1 MKHHVCAVIL
11 AAGKAS
17 RMGKMKQLLPLGH
30 QTILE
35 HVIGR
40 ALNEDFSA
48 VYVVVG
54 YNEALIREQ
63 IKRRDERLHW
73 IINPAYEDGQ
83 STSLKVAFEQLKAK
97 YDHMV
102 LFLGDMPCIQSKT
115 INYIY
120 EESIKKA
127 INDEEPFILRPTC
140 NGINGHPVFIGNFFH
155 DVFMQVEGDSGLRQ
169 IVNQLSNCFTRE
181 VNDVGVMLDVDTI
194 EQYEQMK
201 EFYENRYKKA

>member
-35 HVIGR
+35 HVIDTT
-40 ALNEDFSA
+40 LNEDFSA

-83 STSLKVAFEQLKAK
+83 STSLKVAFEQLKAR

-155 DVFMQVEGDSGLRQ
+155 DVFMRVEGDSGLRQ
-169 IVNQLSNCFTRE
+169 IVNELSNCFTRE

-201 EFYENRYKKA
+201 EFYENRYK

>member
-35 HVIGR
+35 HVIDR
-40 ALNEDFSA
+40 TLNEGFSA

-83 STSLKVAFEQLKAK
+83 STSLKVAFEQLKAR

-102 LFLGDMPCIQSKT
+102 LF
-115 INYIY
+115 
-120 EESIKKA
+120 
-127 INDEEPFILRPTC
+127 
-140 NGINGHPVFIGNFFH
+140 
-155 DVFMQVEGDSGLRQ
+155 
-169 IVNQLSNCFTRE
+169 
-181 VNDVGVMLDVDTI
+181 
-194 EQYEQMK
+194 
-201 EFYENRYKKA
+201 

>member
-1 MKHHVCAVIL
+1 
-11 AAGKAS
+11 
-17 RMGKMKQLLPLGH
+17 
-30 QTILE
+30 
-35 HVIGR
+35 
-40 ALNEDFSA
+40 LNEGFSA

-83 STSLKVAFEQLKAK
+83 STSLKVAFEQLKAR

-127 INDEEPFILRPTC
+127 KNDEEPFILRPTC

-169 IVNQLSNCFTRE
+169 ILNKLSYCFKR
-181 VNDVGVMLDVDTI
+181 VVIDGDVLLDVDI
-194 EQYEQMK
+194 IGQYDIIK
-201 EFYENRYKKA
+201 RL